1 MNSTTP
7 HLSPEALLRI
17 VDELPSDAESNAHLD
32 LCSECRDRLS
42 AFAQTVRDYE
52 RFHKSTLKRS
62 LPAPPRRWERLDFP
76 PTRRS
81 PMRPA
86 RWLLAAAAAI
96 AVLFIGVRLFEPT
109 PTVRAAE
116 LLRKASAVEQAV
128 PSSHRRIRIRTN
140 SRVLDRDASPG
151 PGAESRDASVLHAL
165 FDSAGYSWDNPLS
178 AQAFSRWRASV
189 GDTQDQV
196 EKSSGVYVVR
206 TSAERGPLSD
216 AALSLR
222 TADLHVFACT
232 LRFRSGGEIVQVTE
246 LPVAMQSP
254 PEAVPAP
261 GLKQRLVLVPA
272 KAPSAGDEVRVI
284 AALHGIGADLGEPVE
299 VERNGAVIVVRVS
312 GLDEHRHEEIR
323 KALSGLSLVLLQ
335 FEAVTSN
342 DLKAPTPD
350 KLAAAADRPNP
361 LIADIVNQLGGNV
374 SISDFRDELI
384 NAADR
389 AAERAFALR
398 ALARRFPQNAT
409 SSLSGDESAML
420 GGILRDHA
428 GSLTNATQEIRRMVA
443 PILLNPP
450 SSSPESDG
458 NWQTLAEGLPVT
470 VDRLDR
476 LLNGATDSSD
486 MRKAQIAQSM
496 TDLSQQVTELTSRM
510 PQ

>member
-1 MNSTTP
+1 MNSPTR
-7 HLSPEALLRI
+7 HLTPEALLRI
-17 VDELPSDAESNAHLD
+17 VDERPSDVESDAHLD
-32 LCSECRDRLS
+32 SCSECRDRLS
-42 AFAQTVRDYE
+42 AFAQAVRDYE
-52 RFHKSTLKRS
+52 HFHKSTLKRS
-62 LPAPPRRWERLDFP
+62 LPAPPRQWERLDFP
-76 PTRRS
+76 PIRRS
-81 PMRPA
+81 PLRPA

-116 LLRKASAVEQAV
+116 LLRKASAVEQAAA
-128 PSSHRRIRIRTN
+128 SSHRPIRIRTN

-151 PGAESRDASVLHAL
+151 PGSESREALVLHAL

-196 EKSSGVYVVR
+196 EENSGVYVVR
-206 TSAERGPLSD
+206 TSVQRGPLSD

-261 GLKQRLVLVPA
+261 GQKRLVLVPA
-272 KAPSAGDEVRVI
+272 KVPSAGDEVRVI

-312 GLDEHRHEEIR
+312 GLDEHRREEIR
-323 KALSGLSLVLLQ
+323 KALSSLSLVLLQ
-335 FEAVTSN
+335 FEAVASN
-342 DLKAPTPD
+342 DLKAPTPG
-350 KLAAAADRPNP
+350 KLSAAVDGPNP
-361 LIADIVNQLGGNV
+361 LIAEMVNRLGGNV
-374 SISDFRDELI
+374 SMSDFRDELI
-384 NAADR
+384 NATDR

-409 SSLSGDESAML
+409 TSLSGDESALL
-420 GGILRDHA
+420 GGILHDHA
-428 GSLTNATQEIRRMVA
+428 EGLTTAVQEVRRA
-443 PILLNPP
+443 IAQILPNSPP
-450 SSSPESDG
+450 SGLESGG
-458 NWQTLAEGLPVT
+458 NWQTLADGLPVA

-476 LLNGATDSSD
+476 LLNDATDSSD
-486 MRKAQIAQSM
+486 TRKAQIAQSM
-496 TDLSQQVTELTSRM
+496 ADLSQQVAELNSRT

>member
-17 VDELPSDAESNAHLD
+17 VDELPSDAESDAHLD
-32 LCSECRDRLS
+32 SCSECRDRLS

-62 LPAPPRRWERLDFP
+62 LPAPPSQWERLDFP
-76 PTRRS
+76 PIRRS

-196 EKSSGVYVVR
+196 EENSGVYVVR
-206 TSAERGPLSD
+206 TSVQLGPLSD

-246 LPVAMQSP
+246 LPVATQSP

-261 GLKQRLVLVPA
+261 GQKRLMLVPA

-284 AALHGIGADLGEPVE
+284 AALHGIGADLGEPLE
-299 VERNGAVIVVRVS
+299 VERNGAVIVVRVT

-350 KLAAAADRPNP
+350 KLAAAADIPNP

-409 SSLSGDESAML
+409 ASLSGEESAML

-428 GSLTNATQEIRRMVA
+428 GSLTNAIQEIRRMVA

-450 SSSPESDG
+450 PSGPESGG
-458 NWQTLAEGLPVT
+458 NWQTLADGLPVA

-486 MRKAQIAQSM
+486 TRKAQIVQSM
-496 TDLSQQVTELTSRM
+496 ADLSQQVTELTSRM

>member
-1 MNSTTP
+1 
-7 HLSPEALLRI
+7 
-17 VDELPSDAESNAHLD
+17 
-32 LCSECRDRLS
+32 
-42 AFAQTVRDYE
+42 
-52 RFHKSTLKRS
+52 
-62 LPAPPRRWERLDFP
+62 
-76 PTRRS
+76 
-81 PMRPA
+81 
-86 RWLLAAAAAI
+86 
-96 AVLFIGVRLFEPT
+96 
-109 PTVRAAE
+109 
-116 LLRKASAVEQAV
+116 
-128 PSSHRRIRIRTN
+128 
-140 SRVLDRDASPG
+140 
-151 PGAESRDASVLHAL
+151 
-165 FDSAGYSWDNPLS
+165 
-178 AQAFSRWRASV
+178 
-189 GDTQDQV
+189 
-196 EKSSGVYVVR
+196 
-206 TSAERGPLSD
+206 
-216 AALSLR
+216 
-222 TADLHVFACT
+222 
-232 LRFRSGGEIVQVTE
+232 
-246 LPVAMQSP
+246 MQSP

-261 GLKQRLVLVPA
+261 GQKRLMLVPA

-299 VERNGAVIVVRVS
+299 VERNGAVIVVRVT
-312 GLDEHRHEEIR
+312 GLDEHRHEEMR

-335 FEAVTSN
+335 FEAVTYN

-409 SSLSGDESAML
+409 ASLSGEESAML

-428 GSLTNATQEIRRMVA
+428 GSLTNAIQEIRRMVA
-443 PILLNPP
+443 PILPNPP
-450 SSSPESDG
+450 PLSQSDG

-486 MRKAQIAQSM
+486 TRKAQIAQSM
-496 TDLSQQVTELTSRM
+496 ADLSQQVTELTSRM